1 MGRLRQIQGYDVIAT
16 LGTGARSTIYA
27 VRDRTHQIYALKHVI
42 KEQPKDERFLEQ
54 AIIEYELS
62 SKLNHPN
69 LRRCYKLIRQRKLF
83 RTVEL
88 VVLMEMVD
96 GHTMEQ
102 YQPATY
108 VEFCQLCQQVAAGL
122 DAMHVAGFVH
132 ADIKPNNILITGQDQ
147 VKLIDFG
154 QSCELGTVKK
164 RIQGTPDYIAP
175 EQVKRHKITPLTDV
189 FNLGASMYWMLTGR
203 HVPTMIPKKRD
214 EVVAR
219 ADKYACVPPA
229 ETNDNIPP
237 ALSALVMDCVKRK
250 PAERPVSME
259 VVIERLAMTINQ
271 FEQISNEF
279 TPRPGFNRQAV

>member
-1 MGRLRQIQGYDVIAT
+1 MGHLQKIQGYDVIAT

-27 VRDRTHQIYALKHVI
+27 VRDRTHQVYALKHII
-42 KEQPKDERFLEQ
+42 KEQPKDDRFLEQ
-54 AIIEYELS
+54 AITEYELS

-69 LRRCYKLIRQRKLF
+69 LRRSYKLIRHRKLF

-102 YQPATY
+102 YKPATY

-122 DAMHVAGFVH
+122 DAMHMAGFVH
-132 ADIKPNNILITGQDQ
+132 ADIKPNNILITGQNQ

-154 QSCELGTVKK
+154 QSCELGTTKK

-189 FNLGASMYWMLTGR
+189 FNLGASMYWMLTDR

-214 EVVAR
+214 KVVAR
-219 ADKYACVPPA
+219 ADKYACPAPA
-229 ETNDNIPP
+229 EVNSNIPP
-237 ALSALVMDCVKRK
+237 ALSALVMDCIKRN

-259 VVIERLAMTINQ
+259 MVIERLAMATNQ
-271 FEQISNEF
+271 LEQANNKLASQPN
-279 TPRPGFNRQAV
+279 FNRKAV